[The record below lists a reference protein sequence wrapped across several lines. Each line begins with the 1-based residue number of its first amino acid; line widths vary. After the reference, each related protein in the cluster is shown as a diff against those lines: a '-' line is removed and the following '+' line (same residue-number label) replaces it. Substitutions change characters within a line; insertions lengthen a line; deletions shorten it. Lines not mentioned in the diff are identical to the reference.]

1 MPLED
6 IDPEILGEFVHETLD
21 QLNSLEEQF
30 VQLEKNPGDLEIINA
45 IFRPFH
51 SIKGSAAF
59 FNLTAMKDIA
69 HSIENLLDDLRKER
83 KRVTADIISAILQ
96 GLDILKERMESLSS
110 NNYQETLSS
119 VESDYLNS
127 LKEIDQGEP
136 EEKVLTITETEI
148 NKVISDIGEN
158 FIKKH
163 PKVKKLIDLFN
174 QLRNGSQIVSADAV
188 YDPSLQYM
196 YGENNLTEY
205 ISCFQQFITNAKSSP
220 PAEEDCSVFSSALD
234 DFINLCQEKDLE
246 SLISI
251 LNSLKENFDNIQ
263 NSAVGFD
270 ELLLSII
277 EDDFNKLLNTVEPL
291 SPGESGAQKIGKIL
305 ISEGQISESDLKEA
319 VSKQK
324 KVGEIL
330 LEEGKVSKKDIDHA
344 LTLQKD
350 QITKGVI
357 EKPVEKE
364 KKAVFKTMR
373 VEESKIDHFM
383 SLVGELIVSSEVFN
397 YLQRKIEGN
406 NEFLEL
412 AKEYKNANLAFND
425 LSNNLQK
432 SLMEIRKVPV
442 KNLLQKMPRMVRD
455 IAKNLGKNIDLEITG
470 EETRID
476 KSILEN
482 IENPLI
488 HIVRNAADHGM
499 ETTSERLAAGKP
511 EQGNIKIHAFCDESF
526 FHLHIIDDGKGID
539 LEKVKKAALK
549 KGVISENKYN
559 SISDKEALRL
569 IFLPGISLAK
579 KVTDL
584 SGRGVGMDVVMSN
597 LKKANGSI
605 DIDSELGKGTNIH
618 MQIPLSVTLIVVD
631 GLVVQVGEENFVIP
645 IPKIKE
651 SIKPKSDDV
660 FTVTREGEMV
670 SIRQELFPLV
680 RLHQL
685 FKIPTKTETPSDGV
699 VVLVEHENGHSCF
712 LVDELV
718 GQQQVVQK
726 DLGEYLKGIST
737 IAGGAI
743 MGDGKIG
750 LILNVEGIINKV
762 QE

>member
-1 MPLED
+1 MPLEN
-6 IDPEILGEFVHETLD
+6 IDPEILGEFVQETLD

-30 VQLEKNPGDLEIINA
+30 VNLEKSPDDLEIINA

-59 FNLTAMKDIA
+59 FDLTAMKDIA

-83 KRVTADIISAILQ
+83 KRVTTDIISAILQ
-96 GLDILKERMESLSS
+96 GLDILKERLESLS
-110 NNYQETLSS
+110 NNSYQETLSS
-119 VESDYLNS
+119 AESDYLNL
-127 LKEIDQGEP
+127 LKEIDQSEP
-136 EEKVLTITETEI
+136 EEKALTLIELEI
-148 NKVISDIGEN
+148 NEVISDMGEG

-163 PKVKKLIDLFN
+163 PKVKKLIDLFS
-174 QLRNGSQIVSADAV
+174 QLKSGSQIVSADAV

-205 ISCFQQFITNAKSSP
+205 ISRFQQFITNAKVSP
-220 PAEEDCSVFSSALD
+220 PSGEDCNAFSSTLD
-234 DFINLCQEKDLE
+234 DLLQLCQGKSLE
-246 SLISI
+246 SLLSI
-251 LNSLKENFDNIQ
+251 LNGLKENFTTIM
-263 NSAVGFD
+263 NSAAGFD
-270 ELLLSII
+270 ELLLTLI
-277 EDDFNKLLNTVEPL
+277 EDDFNKLLKSLEHL
-291 SPGESGAQKIGKIL
+291 SPGEAGAQKVGEIL
-305 ISEGQISESDLKEA
+305 VAKGTITEKDLKEA

-330 LEEGKVSKKDIDHA
+330 LEEGKVSKGDIDHA
-344 LTLQKD
+344 LTLQKE
-350 QITKGVI
+350 QITT
-357 EKPVEKE
+357 EPVEKE

-373 VEESKIDHFM
+373 VEENKIDHFM
-383 SLVGELIVSSEVFN
+383 SFVGELIVSSEVFN
-397 YLQRKIEGN
+397 YLQKKIEKN
-406 NEFLEL
+406 NEFVEL

-432 SLMEIRKVPV
+432 SLMEIRKIPV

-455 IAKNLGKNIDLEITG
+455 IAKNLGKNIALEITG

-488 HIVRNAADHGM
+488 HIVRNSADHGM
-499 ETTSERLAAGKP
+499 ETTSERAAAEKS
-511 EQGNIKIHAFCDESF
+511 EQGTIKINAFCDESF
-526 FHLHIIDDGKGID
+526 FHLRIVDDGKGIN
-539 LEKVKKAALK
+539 LEKVKQAALK
-549 KGVISENKYN
+549 KGVISESKYN
-559 SISDKEALRL
+559 SISDKEALHL

-597 LKKANGSI
+597 LKKVNGSI
-605 DIDSELGKGTNIH
+605 NIDSELGKGTNIQI
-618 MQIPLSVTLIVVD
+618 QIPLSVTLIVVD

-651 SIKPKSDDV
+651 SIKPKSDDI
-660 FTVTREGEMV
+660 FTVTRKGEMV
-670 SIRQELFPLV
+670 TIRQKLFPLV

-699 VVLVEHENGHSCF
+699 VVLIQHENGHSCF
-712 LVDELV
+712 LVDKLL

-726 DLGEYLKGIST
+726 DLGKYLKGVST

-750 LILNVEGIINKV
+750 LILNVEGIMNKV
-762 QE
+762 QK